1 MNNNFVEIVRKTAGI
16 SEEALHEA
24 ELIGDESSIRLD
36 EILIRN
42 KLINESQL
50 LEVYSIQYNIPFWPD
65 LPIGQLGN
73 SR

>member
-42 KLINESQL
+42 KLIK
-50 LEVYSIQYNIPFWPD
+50 I
-65 LPIGQLGN
+65 N
-73 SR
+73 SDIFIIILYII